1 MLDVS
6 TIHILPPKFVTLG
19 LLSAL
24 RARNLMDKDSPTT
37 SLSIAIHSTPLHLK
51 KDSSPIAGL
60 FGKSGYKFWV
70 LTAILLLAFW
80 SMFTGSVSLKW
91 SSGNLNTFSPDSDFS
106 LHEDLDVLELEEREK
121 LVRKMW
127 DVYTHS
133 TRARLP
139 RFWVE
144 AFEAAYENLSSD
156 VAGVGDYAISEIAKL
171 SMRSLNLDSPR
182 PSSLSQFSKSSSSSS
197 SGGGGGRKKASK
209 QADKKKEMDARNVN
223 SQS

>member
-1 MLDVS
+1 
-6 TIHILPPKFVTLG
+6 
-19 LLSAL
+19 
-24 RARNLMDKDSPTT
+24 MDKDSPN
-37 SLSIAIHSTPLHLK
+37 SLSIAIHPQTPLNLK

-91 SSGNLNTFSPDSDFS
+91 SSGDLNTFSRNSEFS

-121 LVRKMW
+121 VVKKMW
-127 DVYTHS
+127 EVYTHS
-133 TRARLP
+133 KRARLP

-156 VAGVGDYAISEIAKL
+156 VAGVGDYAFSEIAKL

-182 PSSLSQFSKSSSSSS
+182 PSFH
-197 SGGGGGRKKASK
+197 
-209 QADKKKEMDARNVN
+209 
-223 SQS
+223 SQSNVQWEEKKGFQTS